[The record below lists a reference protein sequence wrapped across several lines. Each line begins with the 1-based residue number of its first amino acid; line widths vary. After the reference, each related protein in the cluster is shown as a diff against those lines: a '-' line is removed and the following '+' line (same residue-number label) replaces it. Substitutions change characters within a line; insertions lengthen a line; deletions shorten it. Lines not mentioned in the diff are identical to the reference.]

1 MNTNIVIRKQGWG
14 NHISIQII
22 QATFL
27 RFGLEALLSYL
38 VNKYKIR
45 LFRMGSQ
52 LC

>member
-14 NHISIQII
+14 NHISIHIG

-27 RFGLEALLSYL
+27 RFGLETHLSYL
-38 VNKYKIR
+38 VNKYEFL